1 MTVELQEARQRVG
14 NRAVSARPK
23 YKVIGTSAREAR
35 RFFHRGT
42 LTDCTSF
49 HTRPTNRIAFL
60 LSAPY
65 VDVPSIVRS
74 LLFSHVPRM
83 DYWLAFLAGLFGS
96 MHCVGMCGP
105 IVLAYSTQGSSEQ
118 SSPLSHLTAHLSY
131 NSGRVLSYT
140 LVGAFLGLL
149 GGNVTG
155 LHEIGYW
162 FSLLLGILLVLA
174 GVSLLRLLPRFSVA
188 AQINVEQQT
197 RNLLFRLYRKI
208 FGVLIGQRNLESKF
222 YIGLMTPLLPC
233 GLLYAMFLKAIGA
246 GSFLNGALT
255 MFLFGV
261 GIVPAL
267 VVTGIA
273 SSYFGQKLR
282 VWGDKIAAVTILL
295 MGLSLIWRALNVEA
309 MFHFH

>member
-1 MTVELQEARQRVG
+1 
-14 NRAVSARPK
+14 
-23 YKVIGTSAREAR
+23 
-35 RFFHRGT
+35 
-42 LTDCTSF
+42 
-49 HTRPTNRIAFL
+49 
-60 LSAPY
+60 
-65 VDVPSIVRS
+65 
-74 LLFSHVPRM
+74 M

>member
-1 MTVELQEARQRVG
+1 
-14 NRAVSARPK
+14 
-23 YKVIGTSAREAR
+23 
-35 RFFHRGT
+35 
-42 LTDCTSF
+42 
-49 HTRPTNRIAFL
+49 
-60 LSAPY
+60 
-65 VDVPSIVRS
+65 
-74 LLFSHVPRM
+74 M

-105 IVLAYSTQGSSEQ
+105 IVLGYSTQGNSGDSS
-118 SSPLSHLTAHLSY
+118 LLTHLTAHLAY

-140 LVGAFLGLL
+140 IVGAFLGFL
-149 GGNVTG
+149 GGSVTA

-174 GVSLLRLLPRFSVA
+174 GVSLLRLLPRFSAA
-188 AQINVEQQT
+188 AQVNFEQRT
-197 RNLLFRLYRKI
+197 RNILFLIYRKT
-208 FGVLIGQRNLESKF
+208 FGALIGQKNLESKF

-233 GLLYAMFLKAIGA
+233 GLLYAMFLKAIAA
-246 GSFLNGALT
+246 GSFLSGAVT

-267 VVTGIA
+267 VVTGLA

-295 MGLSLIWRALNVEA
+295 MGLSLIWRALKVEA
-309 MFHFH
+309 LFHFH